1 MFNLFNRREKIIAQQ
16 LRAVLAAFSET
27 LPQADL
33 DFAEDLIH
41 HGEFGEA
48 LDTICTQVYEH
59 EIPVTIDTY
68 RVIEDCGR
76 RMEMSAS
83 CWRPLTELL
92 VDG

>member
-1 MFNLFNRREKIIAQQ
+1 MFSLFKRREKIIAKQ

-27 LPQADL
+27 LPQANL

-59 EIPVTIDTY
+59 DIPVAIGTY
-68 RVIEDCGR
+68 RTIEDCGQ

-83 CWRPLTELL
+83 CWLPLKELL